1 MNADPGTVYTTKWNV
16 TKKNQSIISQS
27 KRAEPHITAL
37 MHSPVIH
44 DHSQHKLVP
53 VWSPFLDS
61 QHHKSYSCI
70 PWGQMIIHR
79 CCFIDEQVISTT
91 AFTKTQGRNAV
102 KTSQLNDV
110 KLTAS
115 VLTVLSKEAV
125 FQVSEFVTVNTF
137 FQNRY
142 MQFIEI

>member
-1 MNADPGTVYTTKWNV
+1 
-16 TKKNQSIISQS
+16 
-27 KRAEPHITAL
+27 
-37 MHSPVIH
+37 
-44 DHSQHKLVP
+44 
-53 VWSPFLDS
+53 
-61 QHHKSYSCI
+61 
-70 PWGQMIIHR
+70 MIIHR
-79 CCFIDEQVISTT
+79 CCFIDEQVISTI
-91 AFTKTQGRNAV
+91 AFTKTQGRNGV

-115 VLTVLSKEAV
+115 VLTVFSKEAV

>member
-16 TKKNQSIISQS
+16 TKKHQSIISQS

-61 QHHKSYSCI
+61 QHHKSCSCI